1 MMQKVQ
7 TMVKSRSKMVNTAFT
22 HELTAPC
29 KLVLSI

>member
-7 TMVKSRSKMVNTAFT
+7 TKVKSRSKMVNTAFT